1 MVKQAKQVKQASQPR
16 SKSVPS
22 IEAERTDAAGAL
34 ISDKEI
40 YERIIAAVMEHRL
53 PPGMKL
59 GEEKL
64 GKIFGVSRTLVRQAL
79 SRLATERVVVL
90 QPNRGAFVA
99 EPTVEE
105 AREIFELR
113 RLLEALVV
121 RRVIRLATPEMIERL
136 WAHVRAEE
144 KARAQLDRRAII
156 RLSGEYHVLLADL
169 SGSTLVARLMR
180 ELASLTCLII
190 ILYDA
195 PAVPAC
201 RDQEH
206 FEITQA
212 IAAGDE
218 AAAIR
223 LMDEHLA
230 HVEACLDL
238 SRGMYEDLELEAA
251 LAG

>member
-1 MVKQAKQVKQASQPR
+1 MEKQEKQARQRV
-16 SKSVPS
+16 SKSVVPG
-22 IEAERTDAAGAL
+22 ETAKKNAADVN
-34 ISDKEI
+34 ISEKEI
-40 YERIIAAVMEHRL
+40 YDRIITAIMEHRL
-53 PPGMKL
+53 SPGMKL
-59 GEEKL
+59 GEEKI
-64 GKIFGVSRTLVRQAL
+64 GNIFGVSRTLVRQAL
-79 SRLATERVVVL
+79 ARLATERVVVL

-121 RRVIRLATPEMIERL
+121 RRVINLANPRTIERL
-136 WAHVRAEE
+136 RAHVRAEE
-144 KARAQLDRRAII
+144 AARAQRDRRAII

-169 SGSTLVARLMR
+169 SGNVLVAKLMR

-190 ILYDA
+190 SLYDA

-206 FEITQA
+206 VEITKA
-212 IAAGDE
+212 IADGNE
-218 AAAIR
+218 VMAIN
-223 LMDEHLA
+223 LMNEHLA

-238 SRGMYEDLELEAA
+238 SRSLNEDLDLEAA
-251 LAG
+251 LAS